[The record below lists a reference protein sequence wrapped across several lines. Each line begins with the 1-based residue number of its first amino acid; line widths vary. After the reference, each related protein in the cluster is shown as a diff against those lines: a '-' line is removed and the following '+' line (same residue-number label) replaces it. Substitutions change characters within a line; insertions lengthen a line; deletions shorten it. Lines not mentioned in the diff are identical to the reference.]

1 MEGELV
7 MSASGPVSA
16 EMALGAA
23 SIIDGVSTQ
32 DTPDEALATKAV
44 VEGDRTTSFAV
55 TIDEMTVARARKGNL
70 AALETLFHTF
80 EIPVYNLARR
90 LCRSSHDAE
99 DVLQETFL
107 EVVRSVGRFRGEG
120 SFAGWVRRI
129 TVTKALMKL
138 RSLRA
143 QGAQDELNEELAV
156 EGSFGSGGLAA
167 AMARIDLDVVL
178 GRLPD
183 SGRVVLWL
191 HEVEGYNHDEIAAL
205 MGKTPSFSKSQLSRA
220 YGRLR
225 DWLGVQGRQA

>member
-1 MEGELV
+1 

-16 EMALGAA
+16 EMALAPA
-23 SIIDGVSTQ
+23 SIIEGVSTQ
-32 DTPDEALATKAV
+32 DASDKTVATDAV
-44 VEGDRTTSFAV
+44 GESGRATNFAV
-55 TIDEMTVARARKGNL
+55 TIDELTIARARKGNL
-70 AALETLFHTF
+70 AALETLFRTF

-90 LCRSSHDAE
+90 LCRSSQDAE

-143 QGAQDELNEELAV
+143 QGAEDELNEETEV
-156 EGSFGSGGLAA
+156 EGSSGSGGLAA
-167 AMARIDLDVVL
+167 AMARIDLEVVL

-183 SGRVVLWL
+183 SGRAVLWL

-205 MGKTPSFSKSQLSRA
+205 MGKTPSFSKSQLSRS